1 MRKLFI
7 IALKDLKLIFRDP
20 AALILMLL
28 APFLITMG
36 MGLVTGRFSGN
47 PNAGISSI
55 PVAIVNQDEGELGKA
70 LEAVFRS
77 DDLSTLLKPTFS
89 STPEDAHRLVEAD
102 QASAAIIIPQGFSM
116 SIIPDEHG
124 STSGELIQIDFIANP
139 NSPTNSRVLRSILN
153 AFLTQVEVGKIGAEV
168 TLSQMAQTG
177 KLTPEL
183 AAQLGGVLG
192 TKFAQQSA
200 QAQPIQLENTTASGA
215 AVKFDLLMYFAPGMA
230 LMFLMF
236 AVTNGGRTLLLEN
249 RNGTLPRMLQTPT
262 ASAQILGGKVLG
274 IFLTAIT
281 QLAILIG
288 GTSLL
293 FRLNWGEPLGV
304 ILLILAAAFAASG
317 WGSFIAT
324 LFKTPAQVAN
334 FGSIIMLVFGLLGG
348 SFFDMSLL
356 PDWVSMLGKITPNAW
371 GLQGFTTLAGGGTLP
386 SIGEP
391 LLALTLM
398 GIVLFAA
405 ASIWMRRRGLAGK

>member
-1 MRKLFI
+1 MQKLFI

-28 APFLITMG
+28 APFLITLG

-47 PNAGISSI
+47 ATSGISSI

-70 LEAVFRS
+70 LKAVFKS
-77 DDLSTLLKPTFS
+77 EELAELLEPTFL
-89 STPEDAHRLVEAD
+89 TAPEEARRLVEAN
-102 QASAAIIIPQGFSM
+102 QASVAIIIPQGFSA
-116 SIIPDEHG
+116 SIIPGELG
-124 STSGELIQIDFIANP
+124 STSGEPIQIAFIANP
-139 NSPTNSRVLRSILN
+139 NAPTSAGILRSILD
-153 AFLTQVEVGKIGAEV
+153 AFLTQVEVGRIGAEV
-168 TLSQMAQTG
+168 TLSQVAQTG

-183 AAQLGGVLG
+183 AAQLGAALG
-192 TKFAQQSA
+192 TQLAQESA
-200 QAQPIQLENTTASGA
+200 QAQPIQLENTTTSGA

-236 AVTNGGRTLLLEN
+236 AVTYGGRSLLMEN
-249 RNGTLPRMLQTPT
+249 RTGTLPRMLQTPT
-262 ASAQILGGKVLG
+262 SSAQILGGKVLG
-274 IFLTAIT
+274 IFLTAVA

-293 FRLNWGEPLGV
+293 FRLDWGEPLGV
-304 ILLILAAAFAASG
+304 VLLILAAAFAASG

-356 PDWVSMLGKITPNAW
+356 PEWISTISKVTPNAW
-371 GLQGFTTLAGGGTLP
+371 GLQGFTTLAGGGTLN

-391 LLALTLM
+391 LLALVLM
-398 GIVLFAA
+398 GIILFVA
-405 ASIWMRRRGLAGK
+405 ASFWMRRRGLAGK

>member
-1 MRKLFI
+1 MKKLFI

-28 APFLITMG
+28 APFLITLG

-47 PNAGISSI
+47 ATSGISSI
-55 PVAIVNQDEGELGKA
+55 PVAIVNQDEGELGKT
-70 LEAVFRS
+70 LEAMFTS
-77 DDLSTLLKPTFS
+77 DELADLVEPTFLA
-89 STPEDAHRLVEAD
+89 TLDKARNLLEAD
-102 QASAAIIIPQGFSM
+102 EASAAILIPQGFSA
-116 SIIPDEHG
+116 SIIPDELG
-124 STSGELIQIDFIANP
+124 KTSGETIQIAFIANP
-139 NSPTNSRVLRSILN
+139 NAPTNAGVLRSILD
-153 AFLTQVEVGKIGAEV
+153 AFLSQVEVGRIGAEV
-168 TLSQMAQTG
+168 TLSQIARTG

-183 AAQLGGVLG
+183 AARLGEDWG
-192 TKFAQQSA
+192 TKLAQQSA
-200 QAQPIQLENTTASGA
+200 QAQPIQLKNTTASGA

-236 AVTNGGRTLLLEN
+236 AVTYGGRSLLLEN
-249 RNGTLPRMLQTPT
+249 RTGTLPRMLQTPT
-262 ASAQILGGKVLG
+262 APAQILGGKVLG
-274 IFLTAIT
+274 IFLTAVA
-281 QLAILIG
+281 QLTILIG

-304 ILLILAAAFAASG
+304 VLLILAAAFAASG

-334 FGSIIMLVFGLLGG
+334 FGSIVMLVFGLLGG
-348 SFFDMSLL
+348 SFFDISLL
-356 PDWVSMLGKITPNAW
+356 PKWVSTLSKVTPNAW
-371 GLQGFTTLAGGGTLP
+371 GLQGFTTLAGGGTLS

-391 LLALTLM
+391 LLALALM
-398 GIVLFAA
+398 GIILFAA

>member
-20 AALILMLL
+20 VALILMLL
-28 APFLITMG
+28 APFLITLG

-47 PNAGISSI
+47 TNAGISNI
-55 PVAIVNQDEGELGKA
+55 TVAIVNQDEGELGKA
-70 LEAVFRS
+70 LEAVFTS
-77 DDLSTLLKPTFS
+77 EELTDLLEPTFLNA
-89 STPEDAHRLVEAD
+89 PDEARQLVEAD
-102 QASAAIIIPQGFSM
+102 EASAAIIIPQGFSA
-116 SIIPDEHG
+116 SIIPNEQG
-124 STSGELIQIDFIANP
+124 TTSGEAIQIAFIANP
-139 NSPTNSRVLRSILN
+139 NAPTNAGILRSILN
-153 AFLTQVEVGKIGAEV
+153 SFLTQVEVGRIGAEV
-168 TLSQMAQTG
+168 TLSQVAQTG

-183 AAQLGGVLG
+183 AAQLGQALG
-192 TKFAQQSA
+192 TQLAQQSA
-200 QAQPIQLENTTASGA
+200 QVQPIQLKNTTASGA

-236 AVTNGGRTLLLEN
+236 AVTYGGRTLLVEN
-249 RNGTLPRMLQTPT
+249 RTGTLPRMLQTPT

-274 IFLTAIT
+274 IFLTAVA

-293 FRLNWGEPLGV
+293 FRLDWGEPLGV
-304 ILLILAAAFAASG
+304 VLLILAAAFAASG

-356 PDWVSMLGKITPNAW
+356 PEWVSMLGKITPNAW
-371 GLQGFTTLAGGGTLP
+371 GLQGFTTLAGGGTLS

-391 LLALTLM
+391 LLALALM
-398 GIVLFAA
+398 GIILFAA
-405 ASIWMRRRGLAGK
+405 ASILMRRRGLSGK